1 MRMGLHF
8 FEADTPPFCGSKTPK
23 KSEISQDLGKS
34 RKVRKTEQ
42 NNHQLNGRCVSLYI
56 LIFSILNQQKN
67 LNDS

>member
-1 MRMGLHF
+1 MGLHF

-42 NNHQLNGRCVSLYI
+42 NKRRRFGC
-56 LIFSILNQQKN
+56 
-67 LNDS
+67 